1 MASDGASSLSGP
13 DRTTKTGSTMSSFT
27 ALSFPPPTPGP
38 PDPLPWEPPPQ
49 PSVPVPSTFPS
60 GSSLVLSA
68 FPSSLLMTGDGGASG
83 AGAAK
88 VIFKL
93 KTEAG
98 PAEPPPTQ
106 NYILSQTA
114 LNWMASSASRGDP
127 ESGPP
132 QLVAASNVTNILPAK
147 AVGVSQER
155 SPGLPP
161 QALPSV
167 AQLTPL
173 TPPEKAWPATHGTPG
188 EGGPLAARPKSSLGD
203 LAHTSKGVYENFRR
217 WQRYKAL
224 ARRHVA
230 QSPDAEALSC
240 FLIPVLRSLARLKP
254 TMTLEEGLP
263 RAVQEWERTSNFD
276 RMIFY
281 EMAEKFMEFEAEEE
295 MQIQN
300 AQLLNGSQCLPP
312 AAAPLH
318 PDPPV
323 PLVPPAPPAPDV
335 GQQSVYIP
343 KKAAAKTRAPR
354 RRQRKSQKAQVP
366 EAPKEIPAE
375 AVKEYTSIMEG
386 LLGSHPALRELDGK
400 REEEEQQQEEG
411 MYPDPGLVSYIEEL
425 CCEEVFMTKV
435 EAIIHP
441 QFLADLLSPDLQ
453 RDPLALTEELQ
464 QEEELTLV
472 QLVQKRLV
480 ALEEE
485 EAEAPAPTSCAGA
498 QSDSSAS
505 DEDEAGSGR
514 LRPSPGPRVL
524 EGSVCPR
531 KAASLGKRARLGH
544 GGQKQALK
552 SSRGIRRDGSILTPT
567 GSGDLKQEVTAPQG
581 FGAPSGTE
589 YRGCGNVANQTAPPQ
604 DGYLE
609 GAGPCGHS
617 SVVDRL
623 SEGLPIG
630 WQEDPQLEGTGVP
643 CLDIG
648 LTEPGPLQSPGLE
661 QQALGLQ
668 TEQMGTRGVLS
679 QEKECLARGGDS
691 AGAIWGDDGGPPMLM
706 LQSYDQ
712 DPSPGAAGDG
722 DGAPLSPG
730 LWLGSE
736 MNVVGLELPFQIE
749 EVIENL
755 EDGDSGAEPQG
766 GCEALRSGS
775 NISLCLGESLS
786 LGDTGICALPYGGT
800 ETTATS
806 EKRRC
811 RSLRGPPR
819 ASSPELP
826 KENSSEITRDP
837 SDLWA
842 EGFSPLLES
851 GIDAPTLGS
860 SKETLLA
867 ACEGNNPFLRAPD
880 ASSFPK
886 VSRESGSRG
895 NSLSPLLETPSRVD
909 GGGDRGLR
917 LTEVSERP
925 CPSNLNSYVSQGQG
939 KEDTNLYKP
948 KDLAPLPGPSKSKS
962 HQGRGRAPPVR
973 ETRDASVL
981 RQMSAMATCHSADRA
996 SKKEQEDEELS
1007 NFAYL
1012 LASKLS
1018 LSPTGIPLSPCP
1030 VAKSGK
1036 RALVGGPAPTRKKP
1050 HQGPG
1055 PEEKPLAP
1063 GVDSLS
1069 QPRKRRQ
1076 ESFVAGKRK
1085 KRRRSQ

>member
-1 MASDGASSLSGP
+1 MASDGAPSLSGP
-13 DRTTKTGSTMSSFT
+13 DRTMKTGSTMSSFT
-27 ALSFPPPTPGP
+27 ALSFPPAAPGP
-38 PDPLPWEPPPQ
+38 PDPPPWEAPPQ
-49 PSVPVPSTFPS
+49 TSVPVPSAFPS
-60 GSSLVLSA
+60 GSPLVLSA
-68 FPSSLLMTGDGGASG
+68 FPSSLLMTGDGGPSG
-83 AGAAK
+83 TGAAK

-93 KTEAG
+93 KADTG
-98 PAEPPPTQ
+98 PAEPPQTQ
-106 NYILSQTA
+106 NFILSQTA
-114 LNWMASSASRGDP
+114 LNWMASSAPRGDP
-127 ESGPP
+127 EGGGP
-132 QLVAASNVTNILPAK
+132 QLVAASNVTSILPAK

-217 WQRYKAL
+217 WQRYKGL

-230 QSPDAEALSC
+230 QSSDAEAFSC

-323 PLVPPAPPAPDV
+323 PLAPPASDV

-386 LLGSHPALRELDGK
+386 LMGSHPALGELDGK

-411 MYPDPGLVSYIEEL
+411 MYPDPGLLSYIEEL
-425 CCEEVFMTKV
+425 CCEEVFVTKV

-464 QEEELTLV
+464 REEELTLG
-472 QLVQKRLV
+472 QLVQKRLM

-485 EAEAPAPTSCAGA
+485 EAEALAPASCTGA
-498 QSDSSAS
+498 QLDSSPSVS
-505 DEDEAGSGR
+505 DEDEGGSGH
-514 LRPSPGPRVL
+514 LRPSPGPRML
-524 EGSVCPR
+524 GRSVCPR
-531 KAASLGKRARLGH
+531 KAASSGKRARLGH
-544 GGQKQALK
+544 GGRKQALK
-552 SSRGIRRDGSILTPT
+552 SSRGMRRDGSIPTST
-567 GSGDLKQEVTAPQG
+567 GSGDLKLELTAPQG
-581 FGAPSGTE
+581 LGVPSGTE
-589 YRGCGNVANQTAPPQ
+589 SRGCGNVTNQTAPPQ
-604 DGYLE
+604 DGQLE
-609 GAGPCGHS
+609 GAGPSGHS
-617 SVVDRL
+617 LVVDRI

-630 WQEDPQLEGTGVP
+630 WQEDPQLEGTGAP

-648 LTEPGPLQSPGLE
+648 LAEPAPLQSPGLE
-661 QQALGLQ
+661 QQVLGLQ
-668 TEQMGTRGVLS
+668 TEQMGTCGVLP
-679 QEKECLARGGDS
+679 QEKEHLALTPGDS
-691 AGAIWGDDGGPPMLM
+691 AGGMWGDDCGPPI
-706 LQSYDQ
+706 LQSDDQ
-712 DPSPGAAGDG
+712 DPSPGAAGDR

-736 MNVVGLELPFQIE
+736 MNIVGLELPFQLE
-749 EVIENL
+749 EVIEDL
-755 EDGDSGAEPQG
+755 EDGDSVAEPQG
-766 GCEALRSGS
+766 GCEAQSSGS
-775 NISLCLGESLS
+775 NVSLCLGESLS
-786 LGDTGICALPYGGT
+786 LGDTGTCALPCGDS

-806 EKRRC
+806 EKRKS
-811 RSLRGPPR
+811 RSLRGPQR

-826 KENSSEITRDP
+826 KENNPEITRDP
-837 SDLWA
+837 SDPWA

-851 GIDAPTLGS
+851 GMDAPTLGS

-867 ACEGNNPFLRAPD
+867 ACQGNNPFLRAQD

-886 VSRESGSRG
+886 VSKESGSRG
-895 NSLSPLLETPSRVD
+895 NSFSPLLEATSRVD

-925 CPSNLNSYVSQGQG
+925 YPLNLNSYVSQGQG

-948 KDLAPLPGPSKSKS
+948 KDLAPSRGPSKSKS
-962 HQGRGRAPPVR
+962 HQGRGRAHPVR
-973 ETRDASVL
+973 ETKDASRL
-981 RQMSAMATCHSADRA
+981 RQSSAVATGHSA
-996 SKKEQEDEELS
+996 KKEEEDEELS

-1018 LSPTGIPLSPCP
+1018 LSPTGIPLCPCP
-1030 VAKSGK
+1030 VAKSVK

-1050 HQGPG
+1050 HQGAG

-1063 GVDSLS
+1063 GVDSPS

-1076 ESFVAGKRK
+1076 ESFVTGKRK
-1085 KRRRSQ
+1085 KRRRCQ